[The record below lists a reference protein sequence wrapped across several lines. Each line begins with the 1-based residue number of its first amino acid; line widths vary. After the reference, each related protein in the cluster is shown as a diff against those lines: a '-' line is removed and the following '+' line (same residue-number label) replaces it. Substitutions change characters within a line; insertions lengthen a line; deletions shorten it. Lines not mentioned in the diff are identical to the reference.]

1 MNITAKFQ
9 EIFIFLYEDGLVTPL
24 KQMTTPTMT
33 AIKIDCIGG
42 IEALHE
48 FIQVGLWGLEK
59 EMEMIAH
66 NYKTMQV
73 DSEKFEVGGEDF
85 EKLGLIRAI
94 PEDVSFLIA
103 PAGDVIPSSRIFDA
117 KRSGHS

>member
-1 MNITAKFQ
+1 MNIAAKFQ
-9 EIFIFLYEDGLVTPL
+9 EIFIFLYEDGLVTSL

-33 AIKIDCIGG
+33 AIEIDRVGG

-59 EMEMIAH
+59 EMKMVVH
-66 NYKTMQV
+66 NYKGMQV
-73 DSEKFEVGGEDF
+73 DSEKSKVGGEDF

-94 PEDVSFLIA
+94 PEDVPFLIA

>member
-1 MNITAKFQ
+1 MNITAKFR
-9 EIFIFLYEDGLVTPL
+9 EIFIFLYQDSLVTSL

-33 AIKIDCIGG
+33 AIEINRIGG

-59 EMEMIAH
+59 EMKMIVH
-66 NYKTMQV
+66 NYKGMQV
-73 DSEKFEVGGEDF
+73 DSEKFEIGGEDF

-94 PEDVSFLIA
+94 PEDVSFLIP

-117 KRSGHS
+117 KRSGHG